1 MKIRVILLA
10 FVTGLCLVPPA
21 GATTLV
27 RMSLSQLVQASSVVV
42 QGQVVARTA
51 RLNASRTRI
60 MTYTTVQVEKALKG
74 NPPGTVIIEQPGGT
88 VGNFH
93 VHVPGA
99 AQLRPQTQ
107 YVLFLEPVAGS
118 SGTFHTVGMMQGAF
132 RVYRERNGVQPHIV
146 LPLGAL
152 ATGTQATTIGQSP
165 SLVEFQMTIS
175 GAVAAP
181 IVIPAGTML
190 PVVIVSTQFQ
200 GAGQAVVI
208 AKTTSDLFPSKAVVI
223 PAGSELVGNAQRIG
237 TKWKIYWNSVSV
249 RGNPAH
255 VSAVSET
262 SNAEGLKGQSMMVQ
276 TR

>member
-1 MKIRVILLA
+1 MKIRAILLA
-10 FVTGLCLVPPA
+10 FALGTLLAPPA

-27 RMSLSQLVQASSVVV
+27 RMSLSQLAQASSVIV
-42 QGQVVARTA
+42 QGEVVAQTV
-51 RLNASRTRI
+51 RLNASHTRI

-74 NPPGTVIIEQPGGT
+74 KPPSTIVIEQPGGT

-93 VHVPGA
+93 VRVPGA
-99 AQLRPQTQ
+99 AFLRPHTQ
-107 YVLFLEPVAGS
+107 YVLFLEPLAGI

-132 RVYRERNGVQPHIV
+132 RVFRQRNSAQLHVV

-152 ATGTQATTIGQSP
+152 TTGTHATTLSQSP
-165 SLVEFQMTIS
+165 SLGEFQMTIS
-175 GAVAAP
+175 RSVAAP
-181 IVIPAGTML
+181 IVIPGGTMVPL
-190 PVVIVSTQFQ
+190 VIVSTQFQ

-223 PAGSELVGNAQRIG
+223 PTGSEVVGSAQREG

-249 RGNPAH
+249 RGSQAH
-255 VSAVSET
+255 LSAVSEIPE
-262 SNAEGLKGQSMMVQ
+262 AEGLKGQSMMVQ

>member
-1 MKIRVILLA
+1 MKIRAILLA
-10 FVTGLCLVPPA
+10 FVLGFWLAPPA

-27 RMSLSQLVQASSVVV
+27 RMSLSQLVQASSVIV

-51 RLNASRTRI
+51 RLNASHTRI

-74 NPPGTVIIEQPGGT
+74 KPPGTVIIEQPGGT
-88 VGNFH
+88 IGNFH

-99 AQLRPQTQ
+99 ASLRPQTQ

-118 SGTFHTVGMMQGAF
+118 SETFHTVGMMQGAF
-132 RVYRERNGVQPHIV
+132 RVYRQRNSAQLHVL

-152 ATGTQATTIGQSP
+152 TTGTQATTIGQSP
-165 SLVEFQMTIS
+165 SLGEFQMTIS

-208 AKTTSDLFPSKAVVI
+208 AKTTSDLFPSKALVI
-223 PAGSELVGNAQRIG
+223 PAGSQVVGNAQRLG
-237 TKWKIYWNSVSV
+237 TKWKIYWNSISV
-249 RGNPAH
+249 RGNPAQL
-255 VSAVSET
+255 SAVSET
-262 SNAEGLKGQSMMVQ
+262 SGAEGLKGQSLTVQ
-276 TR
+276 AR